1 MIPPFLSIFIL
12 VALFASLALADDF
25 KTNNGKEYKN
35 ATVTQVEADGIVVRT
50 KTGILKLYFTEL
62 PEDAQKRFHYDPQK
76 AAAAQDAAVRQTEEL
91 NKANKQAEE
100 LDKQRK
106 AATEKQYQQGLELQA
121 KYNNIQALTDQLSD
135 LQRQEQNLLVRIG
148 QAEKAETDARRRWI
162 SAQGGTQYSAP
173 EEANLAPL
181 RGNLE
186 NVREEKQ
193 RVRTQLEQAQRQR

>member
-25 KTNNGKEYKN
+25 KTNDGNEYQN
-35 ATVTQVEADGIVVRT
+35 ATVTRVEADGIVVRT
-50 KTGILKLYFTEL
+50 KRSITKLYFAEL
-62 PEDAQKRFHYDPQK
+62 PKDVQERFHYDPQK

-100 LDKQRK
+100 LEKQRN
-106 AATEKQYQQGLELQA
+106 AASKEQQAQSVQLQA

-193 RVRTQLEQAQRQR
+193 RSKNAA